1 MEAGDFVT
9 GCFADFIEDPRLC
22 PYSFAYEKN
31 KQFRNNGQS
40 AKIGSNLRYGRG
52 IQLTDHFY
60 IIEIPHQIG
69 NRININGK
77 SAP

>member
-9 GCFADFIEDPRLC
+9 GCFADFIEDLRLC

-40 AKIGSNLRYGRG
+40 AKLVQILGMDGVSNW
-52 IQLTDHFY
+52 Q
-60 IIEIPHQIG
+60 IIFI
-69 NRININGK
+69 
-77 SAP
+77 S